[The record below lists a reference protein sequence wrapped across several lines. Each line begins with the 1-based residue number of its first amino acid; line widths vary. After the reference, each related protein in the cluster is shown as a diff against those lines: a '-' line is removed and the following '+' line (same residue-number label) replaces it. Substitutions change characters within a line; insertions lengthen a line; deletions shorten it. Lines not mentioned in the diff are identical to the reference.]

1 MGIYLGNI
9 GGIEITRST
18 DGSPK
23 ESIVN
28 PGDVSASSRSLQL

>member
-23 ESIVN
+23 ASIVN
-28 PGDVSASSRSLQL
+28 PSDVNASS